1 MRDVSYK
8 MINDVV
14 KDNVEMV
21 AGIKPLA
28 QLDLNQ
34 LNITLRSEI
43 PLAKI
48 TLSDEEKK
56 KNDKRKFIE
65 RLQKEALE
73 VYHLFLFLFNE
84 LEKSKE

>member
-1 MRDVSYK
+1 

-14 KDNVEMV
+14 KDDVEMV

-34 LNITLRSEI
+34 LNLTLRSEI
-43 PLAKI
+43 PLVKI

-56 KNDKRKFIE
+56 KISLSIRALLSGE
-65 RLQKEALE
+65 EEAPVE
-73 VYHLFLFLFNE
+73 E
-84 LEKSKE
+84 